1 VEIRTDHLSKRGVV
15 SVILEVEILD
25 TIHVIAEIVFA
36 TAVLAAVWLVN
47 RRVSNQRERAANAS
61 DYIYREF
68 DNIWREL
75 SKREKSDAEK
85 T

>member
-1 VEIRTDHLSKRGVV
+1 M
-15 SVILEVEILD
+15 
-25 TIHVIAEIVFA
+25 IAEIVFA
-36 TAVLAAVWLVN
+36 VAVLAAVWQVN